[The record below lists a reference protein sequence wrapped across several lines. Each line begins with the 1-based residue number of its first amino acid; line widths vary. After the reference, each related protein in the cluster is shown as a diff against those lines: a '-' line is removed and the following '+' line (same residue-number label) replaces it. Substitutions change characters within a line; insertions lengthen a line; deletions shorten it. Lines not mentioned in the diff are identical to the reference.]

1 MSIIELSA
9 GLALL
14 ASICSGLQALAVE
27 YGLSN
32 GEFDED
38 RSPALTAAVVS
49 VAVGVTVFWAL
60 LFFRDVSLRDAT
72 VVKLLPFAL
81 AGLANPAA
89 FRLLYFQSIDRI
101 GARISAAVVSAN
113 PAVAAL
119 LAVPVLG
126 ESLTLGSGIG
136 LLCIVGGGGLLHVT
150 GATGAETTDI
160 IADELSALNGRD
172 LLAPLAAMGLLAG
185 SFVLVK
191 TGLENYS
198 KPLVATAVGQTA
210 ALVAFG
216 MLFVASGTSRHRVRI
231 RDSTALLAFTLAG
244 AFVAAN
250 WLAWFTALQLGSVV
264 TVAPLSNLYPLV
276 VVILSYAIA
285 RQLPRSPRVIVAIGS
300 IVAGATL
307 MQVT

>member
-14 ASICSGLQALAVE
+14 ASVCSGLQALAVE

-49 VAVGVTVFWAL
+49 VAVGVAVFWAL
-60 LFFRDVSLRDAT
+60 LVFRDAPLRDAT

-150 GATGAETTDI
+150 GATAAETTDI
-160 IADELSALNGRD
+160 IVDELSALNGRD

-191 TGLENYS
+191 IGLENYS

-216 MLFVASGTSRHRVRI
+216 VLFAASGPSRHRVRI
-231 RDSTALLAFTLAG
+231 RDSTALLAFALAG

-250 WLAWFTALQLGSVV
+250 WLAWFTALQFGSVV
-264 TVAPLSNLYPLV
+264 TVAPLSNLYPLI
-276 VVILSYAIA
+276 VVIFSYAIA
-285 RQLPRSPRVIVAIGS
+285 RQLPRSPRVIVAIGC